1 MHSRTLIFIIL
12 TFLSF
17 GFPHLICAKSDGE
30 QLDELTKKGYNLFT
44 EGKLEEAVGLY
55 REALGKYSDIDDG
68 EESRRNLIKIYNNLG
83 NIYLF
88 EFHSPEQAYTWLLK
102 AKEMAEKYN
111 QNDLLAYAY
120 GNIGK
125 LYDDFGDT
133 RNALHYFRAS
143 LKTSVNVNSD
153 VANKVRLM
161 VLDNLATFAIN
172 RDLIDSI
179 ADDIKN
185 YDHFPEADI
194 PMSRYT
200 RELARSLILV
210 SEGKYK
216 DAADVLEKAGPH
228 INSKVNVERYKINHL
243 LALATILNY
252 AGETSKAIN
261 CLNEALRDIE
271 TSSLPLSDVK
281 IRVLNLMS
289 KMYNMEGKD
298 SEASRYRLQ
307 ALEVSD
313 SLYNAKKFGNVRDIE
328 SMMQIDELNRHVE
341 LSQLELK
348 YQRRLIWI
356 LGTSTFLILILL
368 VGLGWYTRKL
378 NQTHL
383 ELVKRHKEAMR
394 QRQEELKKLKEP
406 RKIPGDQQE
415 HLKMLEAVKNIFAND
430 NIIYDSSFSLNQ
442 LAEKLNIKPKYLSAL
457 INDNLNTSFNQLL
470 AEARI
475 AESCRLLL
483 DTEIGQK
490 LTIEAVAEK
499 VGYRSRTHFISIF
512 NKITGLTPSQYIK
525 ASKKDV

>member
-1 MHSRTLIFIIL
+1 MHLRVLFFIIL
-12 TFLSF
+12 TVFAYCFPYPAYAKPDGARLS
-17 GFPHLICAKSDGE
+17 
-30 QLDELTKKGYNLFT
+30 ELTRKGYDLIMD
-44 EGKLEEAVGLY
+44 GKPEEAVGVY

-68 EESRRNLIKIYNNLG
+68 LESQRNLIKIYNNLG
-83 NIYLF
+83 NLYLF
-88 EFHSPEQAYTWLLK
+88 EFHSPEQAYPWLLK
-102 AKEMAEKYN
+102 AMDMAEKYK

-133 RNALHYFRAS
+133 RNALFYFRAS
-143 LKTSVNVNSD
+143 LKASVNVNSD
-153 VANKVRLM
+153 VANRVRLM
-161 VLDNLATFAIN
+161 VLDDLAGFAIN

-179 ADDIKN
+179 ADDIRN

-210 SEGKYK
+210 NERKYK
-216 DAADVLEKAGPH
+216 EAAEVLEKAGPF
-228 INSKVNVERYKINHL
+228 INSKVNIERYKINHL

-252 AGETSKAIN
+252 AGETQAALN
-261 CLNEALRDIE
+261 RLNEALNDIE
-271 TSSLPLSDVK
+271 SSSIPLSDVK

-289 KMYNMEGKD
+289 RMYNKEGKE
-298 SEASRYRLQ
+298 SEARLHRLQ

-313 SLYNAKKFGNVRDIE
+313 SLYNAKKFGNVRDMD
-328 SMMQIDELNRHVE
+328 SMMQIDELNRNVAV
-341 LSQLELK
+341 SQLELK

-356 LGTSTFLILILL
+356 LGTSTLLILILL

-378 NQTHL
+378 NHTHL

-394 QRQEELKKLKEP
+394 QRQEELKKPEEP
-406 RKIPGDQQE
+406 RKIPGDEQE
-415 HLKMLEAVKNIFAND
+415 HLKIIEAVKNIFAND
-430 NIIYDSSFSLNQ
+430 DIIYDSSFSLNQ

-457 INDNLNTSFNQLL
+457 INNNLNTSFNQLL
-470 AEARI
+470 AEARV
-475 AESCRLLL
+475 AESCRMLL
-483 DTEIGQK
+483 DREIGQK